1 MRTETR
7 RGLRFLLHLVHIAAQ
22 LGMIWY
28 LVVTIEKASGNDIIV
43 QLNHINSSISHLGV
57 MCGVFF
63 IYYTLY
69 RLLSRPI
76 NPDREGR

>member
-1 MRTETR
+1 MRSETR
-7 RGLRFLLHLVHIAAQ
+7 RGLRFLLHLMHIAAQ

-28 LVVTIEKASGNDIIV
+28 LVVSIEKVRENDVVV
-43 QLNHINSSISHLGV
+43 QLSHINSSISHIGL

-76 NPDREGR
+76 NSYQEGR